1 MNYFEDFQVN
11 QRITFGRYKVTQA
24 EIINF
29 ATQYDPQ
36 VFHVDEDHP
45 LTMGLGGI
53 MASGWHST
61 AIFMRLAVDA
71 YLGDAAVLT
80 SPGVDALQWLAPVRA
95 GDVISGEATVEHARL
110 SASKPDRGIVTTGV
124 VLWNQQGI
132 EVLKMTT
139 HVFVRVR
146 PNH

>member
-1 MNYFEDFQVN
+1 ME
-11 QRITFGRYKVTQA
+11 
-24 EIINF
+24 
-29 ATQYDPQ
+29 
-36 VFHVDEDHP
+36 
-45 LTMGLGGI
+45 LGGI

-80 SPGVDALQWLAPVRA
+80 SPGVDALRWLAPVRA

-110 SASKPDRGIVTTGV
+110 SASKPDRGILTTGV
-124 VLWNQQGI
+124 VLWNQQDI

-139 HVFVRVR
+139 HVFIRVR

>member
-1 MNYFEDFQVN
+1 MNYFQDFYID
-11 QRITFGRYKVTQA
+11 QRITFSRYTVTQA
-24 EIINF
+24 EITEF
-29 ATQYDPQ
+29 AERYDPQ
-36 VFHVDEDHP
+36 AFDVKQDHP
-45 LTMGLGGI
+45 LTMALGGI
-53 MASGWHST
+53 MASGWHT
-61 AIFMRLAVDA
+61 AAIFMRLAVDA

-110 SASKPDRGIVTTGV
+110 SASKPDRGILTTGV
-124 VLWNQQGI
+124 VLWNQQNI

-139 HVFVRVR
+139 HVFMRVR

>member
-1 MNYFEDFQVN
+1 ME
-11 QRITFGRYKVTQA
+11 
-24 EIINF
+24 
-29 ATQYDPQ
+29 
-36 VFHVDEDHP
+36 
-45 LTMGLGGI
+45 LGGI

-80 SPGVDALQWLAPVRA
+80 SPGVDALRWLTPVRA
-95 GDVISGEATVEHARL
+95 GDVISGVATVEHARL
-110 SASKPDRGIVTTGV
+110 SASKLDRGILTTDV
-124 VLWNQQGI
+124 VLWNQQDI

-139 HVFVRVR
+139 HVFMRVR